1 MSHPETPDADL
12 PSDVDQVLMSNSARD
27 ELLDLLRRI
36 DETIANTLVPCEGP
50 PTAADLE
57 LMSKI
62 DDWVEHSRRVQHVL
76 AHITTDEQ
84 RIAHLDFSV
93 ERGDSAEHDN

>member
-1 MSHPETPDADL
+1 MSHPETPDEDL
-12 PSDVDQVLMSNSARD
+12 PADVDKVLMSNSARD
-27 ELLDLLRRI
+27 ELLALLQHI
-36 DETIANTLVPCEGP
+36 DETIASTLVPREGP
-50 PTAADLE
+50 PTSTDLE

-62 DDWVEHSRRVQHVL
+62 DDWVEHSRRVQRVL